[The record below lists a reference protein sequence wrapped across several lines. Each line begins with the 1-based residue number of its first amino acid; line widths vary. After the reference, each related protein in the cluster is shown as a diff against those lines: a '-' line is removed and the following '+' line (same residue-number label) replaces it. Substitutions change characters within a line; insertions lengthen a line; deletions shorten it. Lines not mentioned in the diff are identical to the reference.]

1 MSYTGMLKFYIAILK
16 FHIRNINLNSTE
28 LNLNFM
34 KLNLSFTEL
43 PLNSKKRNRVCNR
56 QIIPTFAEDK
66 GEVLLKKQ
74 L

>member
-1 MSYTGMLKFYIAILK
+1 
-16 FHIRNINLNSTE
+16 
-28 LNLNFM
+28 M